1 MVVCTDFLIALKG
14 RLKAMTAAQMDFLG
28 LKEFKFDEKTQ
39 EVRLILQV
47 DNVGDL
53 PMQIQL
59 KNFKLDSAKV
69 GRSNQSLIIGRI
81 QRSTSN

>member
-1 MVVCTDFLIALKG
+1 MKTYRFNVLRD
-14 RLKAMTAAQMDFLG
+14 RLKAMTTAQMDFLG

-39 EVRLILQV
+39 EVRMILHV

-59 KNFKLDSAKV
+59 KNRKLDSAKV
-69 GRSNQSLIIGRI
+69 GRSH
-81 QRSTSN
+81 